1 MNKIHIARLSGIP
14 VLILLSLVLPSMA
27 ACGTIAA
34 GEWVFIGEEGLDI
47 TGTGVTAGSQIAY
60 YGPGGSVSSVPA
72 AQVTVADPSSFY
84 VAPSVFLGKT
94 GPWFTLPENNLAFYV
109 GDPTIQVRIVD
120 YTSGFVVGR
129 DATWVPKGDIA
140 GFRIDTN
147 LWVFSHRKGCTGVP
161 LTIEITGPGGL
172 SFSSLGGYRLG
183 DVVVSTPTFESGPV
197 WATGSGEY
205 PIGDY
210 IVSVRCEANN
220 MHDNYPVTGKSQS
233 EQVRFL
239 LQKVNPLIATMTTTA
254 VTETATAVTSTPGT
268 TDRLESGTTVE
279 TSVMMTVPSTA
290 ETVPPMLSARPTRA
304 PGLLPATLFLAL
316 CAGLVL
322 HQRRERQGHRSL
334 R

>member
-1 MNKIHIARLSGIP
+1 MNKVSIACLSCISI
-14 VLILLSLVLPSMA
+14 LILLFLVLPAMA
-27 ACGTIAA
+27 ACGTIST
-34 GEWVFIGEEGLDI
+34 GEWVFIGEEGLNI
-47 TGTGVTAGSQIAY
+47 SGTGVTAGSQIAY

-72 AQVTVADPSSFY
+72 AQVTVSDPSSFY
-84 VAPSVFLGKT
+84 VPPSVFLGKT
-94 GPWFTLPENNLAFYV
+94 GPWFSLPENKLVFYV

-129 DATWVPKGDIA
+129 DANWVPKGDIV

-147 LWVFSHRKGCTGVP
+147 LWVFSRRQGCTGVP
-161 LTIEITGPGGL
+161 LIIEVTGPGGL
-172 SFSSLGGYRLG
+172 SFSSFGGYRLG

-210 IVSVRCEANN
+210 TISVRCEANE
-220 MHDNYPVTGKSQS
+220 MHDNYPVTGKSES

-254 VTETATAVTSTPGT
+254 VTETATAVTATPRTIGLLETGT
-268 TDRLESGTTVE
+268 AVQ
-279 TSVMMTVPSTA
+279 TSVMTTVPSTA
-290 ETVPPMLSARPTRA
+290 ETVSPTESTRPTRA

-316 CAGLVL
+316 CAVFVF
-322 HQRRERQGHRSL
+322 QQSR
-334 R
+334 